1 MKLRSHYL
9 LNHIGGWGLVFIL
22 ILFYL
27 NFFNVKERKE
37 ISEVSCFLFL
47 SFSFLFHFVFLI
59 FFLFFCLCLSYI
71 CFLLLNSSLFLTFPK
86 FQILSVNKPQFV
98 FHSIAQTYL
107 TFPGKINFSHLDP
120 LHIVSVVVY
129 NLLYIICF
137 IISFNGSLSDLS
149 FFSIVFHILLLNHI

>member
-1 MKLRSHYL
+1 MWRKERRYQRF
-9 LNHIGGWGLVFIL
+9 LVFYVCHFL
-22 ILFYL
+22 FCFILF
-27 NFFNVKERKE
+27 F
-37 ISEVSCFLFL
+37 
-47 SFSFLFHFVFLI
+47 SFS
-59 FFLFFCLCLSYI
+59 FLFFCLCLSYI

-98 FHSIAQTYL
+98 FHSIVQTYL